1 MRSMQPRF
9 RTRVIDFPGPEEGIK
24 RDVGFRCQREPSER
38 EEREGQPVV
47 GPAVVAGNRNIA
59 LFLLA
64 LPSGVTD
71 QILLFVGC
79 WQFPMYLTPL
89 LLRRIYRPKL

>member
-1 MRSMQPRF
+1 MLAAFAVSFGMQIGTLVLGKPW
-9 RTRVIDFPGPEEGIK
+9 IAPEDLVAYG
-24 RDVGFRCQREPSER
+24 
-38 EEREGQPVV
+38 
-47 GPAVVAGNRNIA
+47 VVAGNRNIA

-89 LLRRIYRPKL
+89 LMRRIYRSALSI